1 MNDDL
6 PEIFE
11 QIPPQPAPP
20 SLRERTLASVEREL
34 KRPRKPRWERV
45 LERSVAALLVIGV
58 GLNAGNYYFSNDVLP
73 SPADESRSMF
83 RSRELG
89 DLQIAEAVSKRM
101 ALFRQPNRRSGDLHV
116 DIEKLIAE
124 LEARP
129 AG

>member
-6 PEIFE
+6 PEIFD
-11 QIPPQPAPP
+11 QIPPRPASPA
-20 SLRERTLASVEREL
+20 LRARTLGAVETEL
-34 KRPRKPRWERV
+34 TKRRKPRWERV

-58 GLNAGNYYFSNDVLP
+58 GLNVGNYYFSNDVLA
-73 SPADESRSMF
+73 SLADESPAVV
-83 RSRELG
+83 RSREPG
-89 DLQIAEAVSKRM
+89 DLQIAEAMSKRM
-101 ALFRQPNRRSGDLHV
+101 ALLRQPNQRSADWHV

>member
-1 MNDDL
+1 MHDDL
-6 PEIFE
+6 PAPFDKL
-11 QIPPQPAPP
+11 PPHTAP
-20 SLRERTLASVEREL
+20 SELRGRVLGVINTEL
-34 KRPRKPRWERV
+34 NRRAKPRWERAF
-45 LERSVAALLVIGV
+45 ERSVAALLVIGV
-58 GLNAGNYYFSNDVLP
+58 GLNAGNYYFSTDVLP
-73 SPADESRSMF
+73 SPADESRSVV

-101 ALFRQPNRRSGDLHV
+101 ALFRQSNRRSADLHA